1 MPKSFQIA
9 IDGPVAAGCSTVAR
23 LVAERLG
30 ILFIDTGAM
39 YRTAALLAMRHNIDL
54 EDEDKVAELVKKS
67 KIELLDPSS
76 LEQDGRLTTILLNGE
91 DISWQIRTDEISRN
105 TAVVAKHPKLREVLV
120 RKQQEIAAKSD
131 VIMEGRDITHKVLPN
146 ADLKIFLTASE
157 EIRARRRYNQERFKG
172 RDVTFKETH
181 RELIERDKSDI
192 ERDADPLKIVE
203 DATVIDTSD
212 LNIDQAVDMIEAQA
226 RAIRDVNS
234 RS

>member
-1 MPKSFQIA
+1 M
-9 IDGPVAAGCSTVAR
+9 
-23 LVAERLG
+23 
-30 ILFIDTGAM
+30 
-39 YRTAALLAMRHNIDL
+39 
-54 EDEDKVAELVKKS
+54 AELVKKS

>member
-1 MPKSFQIA
+1 MPKSFQVA

-39 YRTAALLAMRHNIDL
+39 YRTAALLAMRNNIDL

-76 LEQDGRLTTILLNGE
+76 LEQDGRLTTVLLNGE

-181 RELIERDKSDI
+181 QELIERDKSDM

-226 RAIRDVNS
+226 RAIRDENS